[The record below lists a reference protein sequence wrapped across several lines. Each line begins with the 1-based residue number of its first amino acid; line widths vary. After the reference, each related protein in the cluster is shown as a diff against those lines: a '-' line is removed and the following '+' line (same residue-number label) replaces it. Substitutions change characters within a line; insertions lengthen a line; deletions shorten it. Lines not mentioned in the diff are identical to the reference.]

1 MILLPSGGESRATN
15 TGQFIIKGTANK
27 SNIIDSYLARPL
39 DGNKGGNGVSYRP
52 TKCKANQ
59 SINCKT
65 RILTMDGKSKY
76 SGMTVNE
83 RLYISGLIDKYYEA
97 VREKDIDAAI
107 SILKAVDLG
116 EDNIMANLK
125 FAGLISDD

>member
-1 MILLPSGGESRATN
+1 
-15 TGQFIIKGTANK
+15 
-27 SNIIDSYLARPL
+27 
-39 DGNKGGNGVSYRP
+39 
-52 TKCKANQ
+52 
-59 SINCKT
+59 
-65 RILTMDGKSKY
+65 MDGKSKY